1 MSQKLGLI
9 AIAAVL
15 IALASAVLL
24 LASPAMAFFTADTAT
39 IMPASMI
46 ELMPDKPFAT
56 MVLAMSTSAVEP
68 LASTIKEFC
77 KAHGIS
83 IPTYYELKKQGL
95 GPAEMRMGAIVRIS
109 RESAAAWRAAR
120 ENPTEAEAE
129 AAARTSEA
137 MRVRARRAATR
148 AIESPRHVSRRG
160 GNR

>member
-1 MSQKLGLI
+1 MSQKLGFI
-9 AIAAVL
+9 AIAAAL
-15 IALASAVLL
+15 IALASALL
-24 LASPAMAFFTADTAT
+24 LSASPAMAFFTADTAT

-46 ELMPDKPFAT
+46 ELVPDKPLAT
-56 MVLAMSTSAVEP
+56 MVLAMATPVVEP

-95 GPAEMRMGAIVRIS
+95 GPAEMRMRAIVRIS

-129 AAARTSEA
+129 AAARASEA
-137 MRVRARRAATR
+137 IRARRAAAR
-148 AIESPRHVSRRG
+148 AIESPLHVSRRG